1 MTTPAA
7 VLAKAIDGARLP
19 NGSWATDAQAILAAL
34 PDSIRQNVEAALVG
48 EDSKTAPV
56 IETTSPTPRL
66 TCVGV
71 GRRVSR
77 RCWECQW
84 GEPKP

>member
-19 NGSWATDAQAILAAL
+19 NGSWAADAQAILAAL

-56 IETTSPTPRL
+56 IDDYFPDASFDMRRGWEA
-66 TCVGV
+66 CVAAMLGV
-71 GRRVSR
+71 PV
-77 RCWECQW
+77 